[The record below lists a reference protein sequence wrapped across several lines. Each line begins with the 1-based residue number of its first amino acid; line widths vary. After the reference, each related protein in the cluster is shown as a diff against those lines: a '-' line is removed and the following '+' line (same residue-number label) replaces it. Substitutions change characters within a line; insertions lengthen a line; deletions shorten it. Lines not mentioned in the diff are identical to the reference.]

1 MYMDAGA
8 GPKGLLIANATNA
21 LQAAGFS
28 EEAAAD
34 WTRARPLLQGDYGAD
49 SRAFSQFF
57 GRSKVLLGELPGKPG
72 RSQAEANAAELII
85 VAAREAR
92 ECFLSIHVQTL
103 YSQLT
108 SHYQKLIRMEELVYD
123 AARLVPGLTPS
134 REEVAH
140 EAALSQGDKDG
151 VEIDQGIFL
160 CHVLNDEKSG
170 SHLCHAMLLPREEAI
185 DALPYLIEH
194 GAIDLGTAS
203 IERAGKACFATMS
216 NPRFLNSEDST
227 TLDHS
232 EIAVDL
238 CLLDP
243 LSEVAVLRGGL
254 LDHPKYRGK
263 RVFNAGINLTDLYHG
278 KIPYLWYIKREF
290 GFLNKIF
297 RGLAEPGVTPEGTSG
312 GTREKPWIAQVD
324 KFAIGGGCQILL
336 VMDYIVAG
344 ADAYMTLPARKE
356 GIIPGAANL
365 RLPRFIG
372 DRAARQAVMMDRR
385 IDCDT
390 PEGRLICD
398 WVVSPNEVESA
409 VLEVVDR
416 YTSSGVVSAAG
427 NRRAFRA
434 ACEPLSLFRQYMSVY
449 AREQAYCHFSP
460 ALLRNLKL
468 NWNADQRKR

>member
-1 MYMDAGA
+1 MNADAGPETTLA
-8 GPKGLLIANATNA
+8 AHATKALL
-21 LQAAGFS
+21 AAGFS
-28 EEAAAD
+28 EECAAD
-34 WTRARPLLQGDYGAD
+34 WARARPQIQGDYEVD
-49 SRAFSQFF
+49 SPAFAQFF
-57 GRSKVLLGELPGKPG
+57 GLSKDLLRQLPAKPG
-72 RSQAEANAAELII
+72 RGQEEAGAAELIV

-92 ECFLSIHVQTL
+92 ECFLSVHVQAV
-103 YSQLT
+103 YSRLT
-108 SHYQKLIRMEELVYD
+108 SHYQKLIRLEDLVLD

-140 EAALSQGDKDG
+140 ESALSQGDKDG

-170 SHLCHAMLLPREEAI
+170 SHLCHAMLLPREESI
-185 DALPYLIEH
+185 ERLPYLIQH
-194 GAIDLGTAS
+194 GAIDLGSAS
-203 IERAGKACFATMS
+203 IERAGKACIATMS

-227 TLDHS
+227 TLDNS

-243 LSEVAVLRGGL
+243 HSEVVVLRGGL

-278 KIPYLWYIKREF
+278 KIPYLWYIQREF

-297 RGLAEPGVTPEGTSG
+297 RGLAQPGVTPEGTSG

-344 ADAYMTLPARKE
+344 SDAYLTLPARKE

-385 IDCDT
+385 IDCDS

-398 WVVSPNEVESA
+398 SVVAPGEVDN
-409 VLEVVDR
+409 VVREVVDR
-416 YTSSGVVSAAG
+416 YTDSGVVSAAG

>member
-1 MYMDAGA
+1 MNADL
-8 GPKGLLIANATNA
+8 GPETLLSAHATNT
-21 LQAAGFS
+21 LQVAGFS
-28 EEAAAD
+28 KEAAAE
-34 WTRARPLLQGDYGAD
+34 WTREKPQLQGGYEAD
-49 SRAFSQFF
+49 SRAFAQFF
-57 GRSKVLLGELPGKPG
+57 GRSKFLLKQLPGKAG
-72 RSQAEANAAELII
+72 RSQAQADAAELII
-85 VAAREAR
+85 VTAREAR
-92 ECFLSIHVQTL
+92 ERFLEVHVQTV

-123 AARLVPGLTPS
+123 AARLVAGLTPS
-134 REEVAH
+134 REDVAH

-185 DALPYLIEH
+185 AALPTLIAH

-203 IERAGKACFATMS
+203 VDRVGKACIATMS
-216 NPRFLNSEDST
+216 NPRFLNSEDDT
-227 TLDHS
+227 TLDDI

-243 LSEVAVLRGGL
+243 RSEVAVLRGGY
-254 LDHPKYRGK
+254 LDHPKYQGK
-263 RVFNAGINLTDLYHG
+263 RVFSAGINLTDLYHG

-297 RGLAEPGVTPEGTSG
+297 RGLAQPGVTPEGTSG

-324 KFAIGGGCQILL
+324 QFAIGGGCQCLL

-385 IDCDT
+385 IDCDSA
-390 PEGRLICD
+390 EGRLICD
-398 WVVSPNEVESA
+398 WVVAPGEVENA

-416 YTSSGVVSAAG
+416 YTNSGVVSAAG